1 MNEPM
6 VEKDLCVVENARIPK
21 DYDQTYNCT
30 MDHLRVLRD
39 RRVIRVRGRDRDWL
53 GLGLTATAGVG
64 LGIFAGMAIRQLL
77 GSVDTDRV
85 RDTVG
90 RLGRSRAAPDAA
102 ADGDLERVVNGALGE
117 NATTRHLAVRAH
129 AIGDGIV
136 ELTGTAPDPE
146 ARALAAT
153 IARGVA
159 GSAVVVNRIL
169 VEGETPRSSRRKP
182 PRAG

>member
-1 MNEPM
+1 
-6 VEKDLCVVENARIPK
+6 
-21 DYDQTYNCT
+21 
-30 MDHLRVLRD
+30 MDHLRVLRG
-39 RRVIRVRGRDRDWL
+39 RRVIRVHGQRRDWV
-53 GLGLTATAGVG
+53 GLGLTAAAGVG
-64 LGIFAGMAIRQLL
+64 LGMFAGLAIGQLL
-77 GSVDTDRV
+77 GGVDTERV
-85 RDTVG
+85 RDAVG
-90 RLGRSRAAPDAA
+90 RLGRSTPGPDA
-102 ADGDLERVVNGALGE
+102 DTGGSVERAVNGALSE

-169 VEGETPRSSRRKP
+169 VEGETPRSSRRKR